1 MSERTERNRLVAENT
16 RLRATLAR
24 EGRLMFIAVVAI
36 LLIGGG
42 IGTFVFFRNLAYSD
56 LVAARLR
63 IGQLQTEGETLKKQ
77 VDSQAVQINA
87 LQMELKQTKDD
98 LEEIRP
104 AKNRYAIAPNESRI
118 VAEGRLTIALIGA
131 PANESITLS
140 INGKEQ
146 TATAGQTITIAPD
159 ASTKCQVTVQ
169 SFDMFK
175 ALIVAT
181 CTGTKA
187 Q

>member
-1 MSERTERNRLVAENT
+1 MSEMTQRSRLAAENT
-16 RLRATLAR
+16 RLRAALAR
-24 EGRLMFIAVVAI
+24 EGRIMFIGIVAI

-42 IGTFVFFRNLAYSD
+42 IGTFLFFRNLAYGD
-56 LVAARLR
+56 LVAARQK
-63 IGQLQTEGETLKKQ
+63 IAQLQNEGETLKKQ
-77 VDSQAVQINA
+77 VDSQAVQINS

-104 AKNRYAIAPNESRI
+104 AKDRYAIPPNESRI
-118 VAEGRLTIALIGA
+118 VAGGHLTIGLIGA
-131 PANESITLS
+131 PANESIVLS

-146 TATAGQTITIAPD
+146 TATAGQTISVAPD
-159 ASTKCQVTVQ
+159 ASTKCLVTVQ
-169 SFDMFK
+169 SFDMFR

-181 CTGTKA
+181 CSGVKA

>member
-1 MSERTERNRLVAENT
+1 MERSRLAAENT
-16 RLRATLAR
+16 RLRSALAR

-36 LLIGGG
+36 LLVGGG
-42 IGTFVFFRNLAYSD
+42 IGTFLFFRNLAYGD
-56 LVAARLR
+56 LVAARQK
-63 IGQLQTEGETLKKQ
+63 IEQLQGEGETLKKQ
-77 VDSQAVQINA
+77 VDSQAVQINSM
-87 LQMELKQTKDD
+87 QMELKQTKDD

-104 AKNRYAIAPNESRI
+104 AKNRYAIPPNESRI
-118 VAEGRLTIALIGA
+118 VADGHLTIALIGA
-131 PANESITLS
+131 PANESITLN

-146 TATAGQTITIAPD
+146 TATAGQTINVASD

-181 CTGTKA
+181 CSGAKA